1 MPKSGIIEGTL
12 DSEETTPYGND
23 ALASRSSLQR
33 PQCKLIFSGNNLML
47 QEYRARSHLRKTSPP
62 KMLVTV
68 GMQSS
73 MACNPRSIPTHPHL
87 PIFTIVSRMKM
98 LPYIYEPKRSQTH
111 NEGTN
116 ELQKR
121 NATEVIILS
130 QEHRTRSQ
138 RSKTSPPTTS
148 VTNGI

>member
-1 MPKSGIIEGTL
+1 
-12 DSEETTPYGND
+12 
-23 ALASRSSLQR
+23 
-33 PQCKLIFSGNNLML
+33 
-47 QEYRARSHLRKTSPP
+47 
-62 KMLVTV
+62 MLVTD

-73 MACNPRSIPTHPHL
+73 MACNPRTTPTHPHI
-87 PIFTIVSRMKM
+87 PIFTIVSWMKM
-98 LPYIYEPKRSQTH
+98 PPYKFEPKQSQTH

-121 NATEVIILS
+121 NATEVRILS

-138 RSKTSPPTTS
+138 RSTTSPPTMS